1 MQNYNNQYL
10 NWQGLSEKII
20 KSNND
25 KYIAFNEIK
34 YKSKR
39 NLTNIKEDG
48 KRLIVIYHKNNKGN
62 FI

>member
-39 NLTNIKEDG
+39 NLTNVKEDG

>member
-1 MQNYNNQYL
+1 M
-10 NWQGLSEKII
+10 
-20 KSNND
+20 
-25 KYIAFNEIK
+25 KYQ
-34 YKSKR
+34 SKR